1 MGAKYDFLE
10 LNGASSTVKDV
21 NDDAKA
27 LKALIDE
34 LLGIDSRVK
43 DKYPV
48 FSELKTVND
57 KLAQNIVTDGDSQSW
72 LDNTIAGAQAVEQQ
86 NQQRD
91 PGFTDIGDGVGTG
104 GGTGSGTSL
113 DTTILTDD
121 FTDGEGNIL
130 PIDFGISPEEWSKL
144 PPGEKEAI
152 VKKLKELGFTDDE
165 IKRIIDG
172 EPIVPKLIVENV
184 SGDLE
189 ELYKKNPSLR
199 QKLKDL
205 YGFDIFNDDG
215 TINKDKLA
223 IALLIDKKNPN
234 DQYDL
239 QTMIQKLK
247 KPLTVNPVDGDVNFT
262 PDPSPSTE
270 PGLDTTPI
278 STIVSGG
285 GAATGTMGAANAA
298 EAVADAIATEQEKDL
313 AGLLGDLTG
322 SVGKIGKAIAPT
334 GGVIPTNQ
342 SGAGIIAGAGLA
354 AAGALG
360 GGGLY
365 AHHNLI
371 KLTFSPDDFYALDDD
386 DQNAITNDMKKAGYT
401 EDEIAKFKESDFSVD
416 DSFISDIVKAV
427 KKAAE
432 INDDVKSQIRDAYGY
447 DLLDALS
454 KVDKYK
460 LFATALIDG
469 KNASDDF
476 NLFNILNPF
485 LADTDLT
492 NLTYFGTIME
502 EVLLTEEVAKRLGV
516 FDKLGKTYKFTE
528 ADYENQDDYTKS
540 AIVSTLTAAGLNSEE
555 IEKMKTAT
563 FKVKTSIMNPIIN
576 VLEDINKV
584 QSNFAQKLTDL
595 YKYSLIDAEGK
606 VDKYRLFTAMIIDGY
621 SLVDDYNIYKVVVE
635 ATGDE
640 KKSDPNYDGLK
651 IEDVIV
657 DKEKEEE
664 ISEAENLGH
673 LNVTEDELL
682 DDGMSVAEA
691 AVQEMKDSNPTT
703 EKDWLKDLGIQ

>member
-1 MGAKYDFLE
+1 MGEKVTYNWADLD
-10 LNGASSTVKDV
+10 GAVV
-21 NDDAKA
+21 N
-27 LKALIDE
+27 
-34 LLGIDSRVK
+34 
-43 DKYPV
+43 
-48 FSELKTVND
+48 SENLT
-57 KLAQNIVTDGDSQSW
+57 
-72 LDNTIAGAQAVEQQ
+72 
-86 NQQRD
+86 
-91 PGFTDIGDGVGTG
+91 TDISDALSALSQILGMDGRVRSKFYNSFNAIQLGSEDIEEEKKGNEQNTQHLTESVEAGKRTEQKNKERNTDAAIITTGISG
-104 GGTGSGTSL
+104 GGT
-113 DTTILTDD
+113 TTDPTQFSVDPAVWAD
-121 FTDGEGNIL
+121 L
-130 PIDFGISPEEWSKL
+130 PTE
-144 PPGEKEAI
+144 EKEAI
-152 VKKLKELGFTDDE
+152 IKKLKELGFTDDE
-165 IKRIIDG
+165 IKKIIDG
-172 EPIVPKLIVENV
+172 QTTVPALTINKV
-184 SGDLE
+184 SNDLE
-189 ELYKKNPSLR
+189 ELYKLDPSIR
-199 QKLKDL
+199 QKLKEL

-215 TINKDKLA
+215 TVNKSKLA
-223 IALLIDKKNPN
+223 IALIMDRKNPN

-239 QTMIQKLK
+239 QKLIQELK
-247 KPLTVNPVDGDVNFT
+247 KPLTINPVDEDVNVT

-285 GAATGTMGAANAA
+285 VAATGTMGAANAA

-516 FDKLGKTYKFTE
+516 FDKLGRTYKFTE

-540 AIVSTLTAAGLNSEE
+540 AIVSTLTAAGLTSEE
-555 IEKMKTAT
+555 IEKIKTAT